1 MYYTFYWLDGSISR
15 LKGDNVEKAF
25 GSAYGGGAINAVD
38 WYEEGWVDSHFFIR
52 SGEGEL
58 KRGWHKK
65 QPYLIPGSGIE
76 LTVAKEV
83 FSDKTTSGLKY
94 VRKHNFNG
102 TDLDHTF
109 ELYYEVNVIVEDVMV
124 KTLTIRRRVQNVD
137 TCEITVD
144 DKFHYRLEDFEIAV
158 NDFNAFVSNGD
169 VPINNA
175 TIEEI
180 SKTQIFLG

>member
-25 GSAYGGGAINAVD
+25 GSAYGGGAIKAVD
-38 WYEEGWVDSHFFIR
+38 WYEEGWVDSHFFVRIK
-52 SGEGEL
+52 EGEL

-65 QPYLIPGSGIE
+65 QPYLIPGSGID
-76 LTVAKEV
+76 VAKATEILNDRK
-83 FSDKTTSGLKY
+83 SSGLKY

-109 ELYYEVNVIVEDVMV
+109 ELYYEVNVVVEDVLV
-124 KTLTIRRRVQNVD
+124 KTLTIRRQVQNID
-137 TCEITVD
+137 TGEITVD
-144 DKFHYRLEDFEIAV
+144 DKFYYRLEDIDVAV
-158 NDFNAFVSNGD
+158 NDFSAFVSNGD
-169 VPINNA
+169 VPVNNVS
-175 TIEEI
+175 IDEI